1 MKTDDLRF
9 KAWDHDDKKM
19 VKVGAIDWAEGQIIS
34 PNYPKGKLYPN
45 ERFGDHVT
53 MLQYSG
59 LKDQHGNELY
69 EGDIAVDDDDL
80 YVIKFE
86 DGCFYVVLD
95 HDTGAVITQLSE
107 LNEDIRLLG
116 NIYENPELLETT

>member
-1 MKTDDLRF
+1 MREIKFRV
-9 KAWDHDDKKM
+9 WDVENEEMIHKCGIDPDG
-19 VKVGAIDWAEGQIIS
+19 VAYAIPPAAIDSSEFDY
-34 PNYPKGKLYPN
+34 YPDGVL
-45 ERFGDHVT
+45 
-53 MLQYSG
+53 MQYTG
-59 LKDQHGNELY
+59 NQDQHGNELY

-86 DGCFYVVLD
+86 DGCFYAVLD

-116 NIYENPELLETT
+116 NIYENTELAV